1 MGAEKR
7 EKETDAIKAKL
18 ERYKAMPRRIDN
30 LIERLEALDA
40 SMGAPSAPNLTGLP
54 SGGGDGTSKTERD
67 VLRKLE
73 LEEKI
78 RDMIQ
83 AERRIRQEL
92 ESLIELM
99 ENPDEQTIIEM
110 RYLDGARWWAISAAL
125 FGEEPDYDSYEKR
138 YLKRTFKIHG
148 SALQALARIDKQR
161 KA

>member
-1 MGAEKR
+1 MEAEKR

-40 SMGAPSAPNLTGLP
+40 SMGAPSTPNLTGLP

-73 LEEKI
+73 LEERI

-83 AERRIRQEL
+83 AERKIREEL
-92 ESLIELM
+92 EALIDLM

-125 FGEEPDYDSYEKR
+125 FGEEPDYDAYEKR

-148 SALQALARIDKQR
+148 SALQALARIDKQQ

>member
-1 MGAEKR
+1 MEAEKR

-40 SMGAPSAPNLTGLP
+40 SMGAPSTPNLTGLP
-54 SGGGDGTSKTERD
+54 SGGGNGTSKTERD

-73 LEEKI
+73 LEERI

-83 AERRIRQEL
+83 AERKIREEL
-92 ESLIELM
+92 EALIDLM
-99 ENPDEQTIIEM
+99 KNPDEQTIIEM
-110 RYLDGARWWAISAAL
+110 RYLDGARWWTICEAL
-125 FGEEPDYDSYEKR
+125 YSTEDDYEEKADK

-148 SALQALARIDKQR
+148 SALQALARIDKQQ